1 MKATRT
7 INWTTKDG
15 RKVEVT
21 IEITRNVSDK
31 IAYADGANINIGKET
46 QDITTIEMT
55 VNGKHVTRDYHAP
68 HILTRESY
76 RNSFDKL
83 TAAGAYARLGDAYV
97 GQVNYGQIM
106 DAYNAAVAEINA
118 PATEEAKTEEA
129 EYETIKATEVAKENE
144 IINAKPIKRGP
155 GWCDKCHSY
164 CWGDC
169 EAN

>member
-1 MKATRT
+1 MS
-7 INWTTKDG
+7 N
-15 RKVEVT
+15 VT
-21 IEITRNVSDK
+21 IKK
-31 IAYADGANINIGKET
+31 IYDLSQPLFHNCPGWVEYPSTHI
-46 QDITTIEMT
+46 
-55 VNGKHVTRDYHAP
+55 TRDYHAP

-97 GQVNYGQIM
+97 GKENYEAIM
-106 DAYNAAVAEINA
+106 EAYNAAVAEINA
-118 PATEEAKTEEA
+118 PATEEAKAEA
-129 EYETIKATEVAKENE
+129 VEYETVKTAEVEKETA

-155 GWCDKCHSY
+155 GWCDKCQSY

>member
-1 MKATRT
+1 MKATRK
-7 INWTTKDG
+7 INWATKDG
-15 RKVEVT
+15 RKVEIT

-46 QDITTIEMT
+46 QDLTIIEMT
-55 VNGKHVTRDYHAP
+55 ADGKHITRSYHAP

-83 TAAGAYARLGDAYV
+83 TAAGAYARIGDAYV
-97 GQVNYGQIM
+97 GKENYEAIM
-106 DAYNAAVAEINA
+106 EAYNAAVAEINA
-118 PATEEAKTEEA
+118 PATEEDKAEAA
-129 EYETIKATEVAKENE
+129 EYETVKTAEVEKETA
-144 IINAKPIKRGP
+144 IVNAKPIKRGP
-155 GWCDKCHSY
+155 GWCDKCQSY